1 MNNGWVVACVSVV
14 TPAMLTLSKFVWPST
29 SKSWLSLKL
38 PLPSNL
44 PPSTLLTNPLKTKLP
59 AVAEL
64 P

>member
-1 MNNGWVVACVSVV
+1 MSWKVAVPPILPEKVV

-44 PPSTLLTNPLKTKLP
+44 PPSTPLVNPLKTKLP
-59 AVAEL
+59 AVV
-64 P
+64 